1 MNKISYIK
9 NIKVID
15 NGTNKVVL
23 KRESPSIKE
32 IYQLLD
38 NRRFEYYLNPLK
50 REKEYEVYPFIK
62 EIDIT
67 KDDKSIDLI
76 YLLSILHT
84 KTTSYE
90 EISIDEIKK
99 IYEETI
105 DNINNSFSFYLKLQD
120 EYEEHIYMNP
130 NELLLMKNISKIY
143 YMLNLSRSYIEKFYK
158 EVEKDNHIRKVQI
171 HGNASL
177 DHLIESDNK
186 YLISWRKS
194 KKDFPIIDLVTFYK
208 NDYQIIDIKSLYDEY
223 NKKYQLNSIEKN
235 LFFSLIN
242 LPWIIIN
249 KKDCYLDTLE
259 VRRLVDYVD
268 KTIKFTLE
276 ENEEHQ
282 KSH

>member
-1 MNKISYIK
+1 
-9 NIKVID
+9 
-15 NGTNKVVL
+15 
-23 KRESPSIKE
+23 
-32 IYQLLD
+32 
-38 NRRFEYYLNPLK
+38 
-50 REKEYEVYPFIK
+50 
-62 EIDIT
+62 
-67 KDDKSIDLI
+67 
-76 YLLSILHT
+76 
-84 KTTSYE
+84 
-90 EISIDEIKK
+90 
-99 IYEETI
+99 
-105 DNINNSFSFYLKLQD
+105 
-120 EYEEHIYMNP
+120 MNP

-249 KKDCYLDTLE
+249 KKTNYIDCINING
-259 VRRLVDYVD
+259 LVDYVD
-268 KTIKFTLE
+268 KTIAFISKQ
-276 ENEEHQ
+276 NQ
-282 KSH
+282 KD

>member
-1 MNKISYIK
+1 
-9 NIKVID
+9 
-15 NGTNKVVL
+15 
-23 KRESPSIKE
+23 
-32 IYQLLD
+32 
-38 NRRFEYYLNPLK
+38 
-50 REKEYEVYPFIK
+50 
-62 EIDIT
+62 
-67 KDDKSIDLI
+67 
-76 YLLSILHT
+76 
-84 KTTSYE
+84 
-90 EISIDEIKK
+90 
-99 IYEETI
+99 
-105 DNINNSFSFYLKLQD
+105 
-120 EYEEHIYMNP
+120 
-130 NELLLMKNISKIY
+130 
-143 YMLNLSRSYIEKFYK
+143 MLNLSRNYIENFYK
-158 EVEKDNHIRKVQI
+158 EVEKYNHIRKVQI

-242 LPWIIIN
+242 LPWKIIN
-249 KKDCYLDTLE
+249 KKDYYLNTLE

>member
-23 KRESPSIKE
+23 KKESPSIKE

-76 YLLSILHT
+76 YLLSLLHT

-105 DNINNSFSFYLKLQD
+105 DSINNNFSFYLNLQD

-143 YMLNLSRSYIEKFYK
+143 YMLNLSRNYIENFYK
-158 EVEKDNHIRKVQI
+158 EVEKYNHIRKVQI

-208 NDYQIIDIKSLYDEY
+208 NDYQIVDIKSLYDEY
-223 NKKYQLNSIEKN
+223 NKKKQHITI
-235 LFFSLIN
+235 FDSL
-242 LPWIIIN
+242 
-249 KKDCYLDTLE
+249 
-259 VRRLVDYVD
+259 
-268 KTIKFTLE
+268 
-276 ENEEHQ
+276 
-282 KSH
+282 

>member
-105 DNINNSFSFYLKLQD
+105 DNINNSFSFYLKTIISL
-120 EYEEHIYMNP
+120 EIFLIFHITFQ
-130 NELLLMKNISKIY
+130 
-143 YMLNLSRSYIEKFYK
+143 NLK
-158 EVEKDNHIRKVQI
+158 
-171 HGNASL
+171 L
-177 DHLIESDNK
+177 
-186 YLISWRKS
+186 
-194 KKDFPIIDLVTFYK
+194 T
-208 NDYQIIDIKSLYDEY
+208 
-223 NKKYQLNSIEKN
+223 
-235 LFFSLIN
+235 
-242 LPWIIIN
+242 
-249 KKDCYLDTLE
+249 
-259 VRRLVDYVD
+259 
-268 KTIKFTLE
+268 
-276 ENEEHQ
+276 
-282 KSH
+282 